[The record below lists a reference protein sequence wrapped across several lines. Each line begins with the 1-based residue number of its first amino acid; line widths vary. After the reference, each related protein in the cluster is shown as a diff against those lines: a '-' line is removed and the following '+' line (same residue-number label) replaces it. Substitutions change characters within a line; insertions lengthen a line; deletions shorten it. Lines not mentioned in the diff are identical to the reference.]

1 MKKKNIKIKHRKYS
15 LYQRKKSKGRKVLTV
30 VLMIVLI
37 AGLCVL
43 GYGLGRPLVDYFSGR
58 NTESQPSSAWN
69 PPTTAATNEQTSD
82 GTSEA
87 SGAATTEPTAEA
99 QPQAKSVS
107 AFILPESAV
116 LSSESLNSALAAAK
130 NGGYTDVTVTLKD
143 ETGSFLYKTA
153 VEGVAESQI
162 TGTLTAKQ
170 IAEIITKAGFTP
182 CARINTLLDRTSQ
195 TYGGE
200 NICYMIAD
208 GGIWHDYY
216 VDRGGKSWL
225 NPFAEG
231 TAKYLAAITAE
242 LSEAGFGSVILA
254 NTVYPA
260 FNPQDYTNFLR
271 QLSISDSSARLEALW
286 NVISACADAAKPSG
300 TAVLLEMNGA
310 DLFADEKGLTTAEP
324 AGDKQKLKTVSL
336 LVDFTPAEKAGYAET
351 KAFIGRLSAMY
362 SGQSFSVRLTASGFS
377 GSALEEVRRA
387 FSDSEITVYSE

>member
-30 VLMIVLI
+30 VLMIVLV

-43 GYGLGRPLVDYFSGR
+43 GYGLGRPLVEYFSGK
-58 NTESQPSSAWN
+58 NTESQPSSAWT
-69 PPTTAATNEQTSD
+69 PPTTAATGEQTSD
-82 GTSEA
+82 STSEA

-99 QPQAKSVS
+99 QPHAKSVS

-130 NGGYTDVTVTLKD
+130 NGGYTEVTVTLKD

-170 IAEIITKAGFTP
+170 IVEIITKAGFTP
-182 CARINTLLDRTSQ
+182 SARINTLLDRTSQ

-231 TAKYLAAITAE
+231 TAKCLAAITAE

-254 NTVYPA
+254 NTVFPV
-260 FNPQDYTNFLR
+260 FNQQDYTNFLR
-271 QLSISDSSARLEALW
+271 QLSIADSSARLEALW

-300 TAVLLEMNGA
+300 AAVLLEMSDA
-310 DLFADEKGLTTAEP
+310 DLFADDKGLTSAEP
-324 AGDKQKLKTVSL
+324 AGDKQNLKTVSL
-336 LVDFTPAEKAGYAET
+336 LVDFTPGDKAGYAET

-377 GSALEEVRRA
+377 ESALAEVRKA